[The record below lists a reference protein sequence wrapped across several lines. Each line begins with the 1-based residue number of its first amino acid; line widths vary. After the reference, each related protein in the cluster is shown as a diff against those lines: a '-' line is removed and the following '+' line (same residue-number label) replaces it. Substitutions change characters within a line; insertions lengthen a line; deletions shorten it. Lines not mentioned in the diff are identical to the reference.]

1 MMLNA
6 TVVPKLAFEL
16 LQETEKS
23 YKGQKKLPNET
34 LTQLHSFF
42 GSTLSQASEL
52 LETCKITKY
61 ETKDKT
67 RSIYKVGSNLERYT
81 IYNDINFC
89 QCQAFQSQVLED
101 NTSLTCKHVLALKL
115 NQITDVI
122 KVKTETVTDSQFVEF
137 LHEQLSSL
145 KE

>member
-1 MMLNA
+1 MLKTA
-6 TVVPKLAFEL
+6 VVPKLAFEL
-16 LQETEKS
+16 LQETENV
-23 YKGQKKLPNET
+23 YKGQKKLPNEI

-42 GSTLSQASEL
+42 GPTLSQATEL

-81 IYNDINFC
+81 IYNNINFC
-89 QCQAFQSQVLED
+89 QCQAFQLQVLQD
-101 NTSLTCKHVLALKL
+101 RTSLTCKHVLALKL
-115 NQITDVI
+115 NQITGVL
-122 KVKTETVTDSQFVEF
+122 KTRSEIITDSQFVEF
-137 LHEQLSSL
+137 LNEQLSSL